1 MRGVFLLLSVL
12 SITSCLA
19 KDVSPDRSRTVA
31 KLSTVDSDLF
41 SLLADYRAFQRDNS
55 SQKPFKS
62 KVPGMPIF
70 GDDVIIDA
78 VAAHDGA
85 SLKKRLRELGATNL
99 SVFGRNVSCHFP
111 IGQID
116 KLARLSDLK
125 FARPSIATTRPAT
138 N

>member
-1 MRGVFLLLSVL
+1 MRGVLLLLSVL

-55 SQKPFKS
+55 SRSPFKS
-62 KVPGMPIF
+62 KLSGMPII
-70 GDDVIIDA
+70 GDFIIIDA
-78 VAAHDGA
+78 IAEQSGA
-85 SLKKRLRELGATNL
+85 RLEEKLQALGATHI
-99 SVFGRNVSCHFP
+99 SVYGRNVSCHFP
-111 IGQID
+111 IAQIGE
-116 KLARLSDLK
+116 LARLNDLK